1 LQPLNDVKE
10 TSLYVDDME
19 RAKGF
24 YTEVLKLNVLVL
36 DHRLCALDVGGRH
49 VLLLF
54 LRGGSLH
61 ESKLPGGTIPP
72 HDGSGPLHIG
82 FAVDS
87 ASLPEWRS
95 HLEAHGVRIVS
106 TVDWPL
112 GGRSIYFHDPDGH
125 VLELLTPGVWKTY

>member
-10 TSLYVDDME
+10 TSLYVDDLE
-19 RAKGF
+19 RAKRF
-24 YTEVLKLNVLVL
+24 YTEVLMMEVLVS
-36 DHRLCALDVGGRH
+36 DHRLCALDVCGRH

-61 ESKLPGGTIPP
+61 ESVLPGGIIPP

-82 FAVDS
+82 FSVDS
-87 ASLPEWRS
+87 ASLPEWQSR
-95 HLEAHGVRIVS
+95 LESHGVAIVS
-106 TVDWPL
+106 MVDWPR